1 MECEASHKSGSA
13 ASPEGPSDLQLPDQ
27 APSVLEYS
35 ELPSDYSYASQYANI
50 MNHVLSLAY
59 LERVA
64 GYMEKLDVEVV
75 PYHIAIKA
83 EASMTTRTRQISPC
97 PSPLSIR

>member
-1 MECEASHKSGSA
+1 MSAKHHTRVASA
-13 ASPEGPSDLQLPDQ
+13 ASPEDLLDLQLPDQ

-97 PSPLSIR
+97 PSLCL